1 MYLRKK
7 WMEGKH
13 ESDNYASRPGMTT
26 EHSPVLNDASDFY
39 FAEYQAFLS
48 G

>member
-1 MYLRKK
+1 
-7 WMEGKH
+7 MEGKS
-13 ESDNYASRPGMTT
+13 ESDNYASRTGMTT